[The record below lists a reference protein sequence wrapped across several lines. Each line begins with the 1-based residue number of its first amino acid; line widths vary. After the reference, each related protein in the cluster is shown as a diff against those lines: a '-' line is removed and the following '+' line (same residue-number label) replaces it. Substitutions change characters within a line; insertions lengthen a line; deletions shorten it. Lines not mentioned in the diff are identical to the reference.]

1 MKTEIRTITPSI
13 AKEMLKRNFSNRKKS
28 KSHIEFLA
36 DQMISGQWQFDGQPM
51 RFDTFGR
58 LLDGQHRLSAI
69 IESECKIDF
78 LVVSGIDEQAFQ
90 VMDTGKRRSGSDS
103 LSAMGIQYPNEIAA
117 VAKMVMRL
125 KKNEFDQ
132 ARLKATNTDIINWY
146 EENKEI
152 DVIVKQADSLKKQ
165 FSGVMTTSLIATL
178 IYLFNEKSV
187 IHSELFM
194 NQLCNGLAMNTNNPI
209 HVLRKKLIEDRISKS
224 SLPLKEK
231 LALIFKAWNFY
242 RLNKTCKVIRWNKET
257 EKFPVIR

>member
-1 MKTEIRTITPSI
+1 MKTEIRIITPSAAEEI
-13 AKEMLKRNFSNRKKS
+13 LGRNPNNRKIT
-28 KSHIEFLA
+28 KSHVAFLA
-36 DQMISGQWQFDGQPM
+36 DQMRSGQWQFDGQPI
-51 RFDTFGR
+51 RFDSFGR
-58 LLDGQHRLSAI
+58 LLDGQHRLTAI
-69 IESECKIDF
+69 VESGRSIEL
-78 LVVSGIDEQAFQ
+78 LVVSGIDEKAFQ

-117 VAKMVMRL
+117 AAKMVMRL

-132 ARLKATNTDIINWY
+132 ARLKSTNTDIINWY

-194 NQLCNGLAMNTNNPI
+194 NQLCNGLAMDNKNPI

-257 EKFPVIR
+257 ENFPVIR